1 MRYIGKLLVASGL
14 VILTSPLCFTTMAQ
28 DYVDLEAERAA
39 GQSSQTAAPGSSD
52 PYSVKPAQTYPAT
65 SYGVNRPA
73 APSAAAAGQSPGQN
87 LGMLLSQVQELQQEV
102 MRLNGMVEEQA
113 YELRKLKEQSQQ
125 RYLDLDRRLG
135 GTAAAGAG
143 LAAGSAAAPSAAATP
158 QPAPAP
164 VSAAPAAE
172 QPGEAEAYKAAY
184 ALVRGQQYDQSVQ
197 AFQQFLR
204 DYPDGRYAPNAHYWL
219 GEVYLVLQPP
229 NLEESRQAFTL
240 LLSLYP
246 DNSKAPDALY
256 KLGKVYY
263 QKGNP
268 EKAREYMDRVIKD
281 YGDSN
286 TGAVQLARDFLDE
299 NY

>member
-1 MRYIGKLLVASGL
+1 MRYIGKLLVAGGL
-14 VILTSPLCFTTMAQ
+14 VIVTSPFCFTSLAQ
-28 DYVDLEAERAA
+28 EYVDLEAERAA
-39 GQSSQTAAPGSSD
+39 GQSSQTGASGSSD
-52 PYSVKPAQTYPAT
+52 PYSVKPAQAYPAT
-65 SYGVNRPA
+65 SYGLNRPA
-73 APSAAAAGQSPGQN
+73 APAAGQSPGQN
-87 LGMLLSQVQELQQEV
+87 LGMLLTQVQQLQQEV

-135 GTAAAGAG
+135 GAGTAGAAV
-143 LAAGSAAAPSAAATP
+143 AAGSNPAPASSAAP

-197 AFQQFLR
+197 AFKQFLR

-268 EKAREYMDRVIKD
+268 EKAREYMDRVIRD
-281 YGDSN
+281 YGNTN
-286 TGAVQLARDFLDE
+286 TGAVQLARDFIDE